1 MKRFFISV
9 LTLAIAVLITAC
21 GGEADSFED
30 AASGSEPPAVS
41 SKAVQTGSS
50 ATAER
55 ISNQPEASSEMVG
68 EESQMQLNIEV
79 NGHLLTAELVDNSSA
94 TALLEL
100 LAKGSITI
108 DMHDYGNMEKVGA
121 LPQSLPRNDKQITV
135 GAGDLIL
142 YQGDQFSIYY
152 DINSWSFTRLGKIT
166 NASESELRDI
176 LGSGNVTVN
185 LSISE

>member
-1 MKRFFISV
+1 
-9 LTLAIAVLITAC
+9 
-21 GGEADSFED
+21 
-30 AASGSEPPAVS
+30 
-41 SKAVQTGSS
+41 
-50 ATAER
+50 
-55 ISNQPEASSEMVG
+55 
-68 EESQMQLNIEV
+68 MQLNIEV
-79 NGHLLTAELVDNSSA
+79 NGRLLTAELVDNSSA

-121 LPQSLPRNDKQITV
+121 LPQSLPRNDNRTTV

-152 DINSWSFTRLGKIT
+152 DTNSWSFTRLGKIT

-176 LGSGNVTVN
+176 LGSGNVTVI